1 MHKNLELEISSLKN
15 GENPYIIDKSIV
27 LSRFINS
34 LRIQKKDR
42 NSQKIQSTLCGP
54 IAQMF
59 EYIERTRDRFLQ
71 KILQMDKIDNA
82 KAKQILIN
90 FLPLLNTVEE
100 IWTDL
105 TSRCLDNK
113 TGKID
118 TSPFNFDFSTYK
130 GHYIVY
136 KPNGTVKLWIPSRA
150 IFVYGIKLE
159 VAFVAMLKSLCKL
172 ERMLEESSSQNKD
185 E

>member
-71 KILQMDKIDNA
+71 KILQ
-82 KAKQILIN
+82 
-90 FLPLLNTVEE
+90 F
-100 IWTDL
+100 
-105 TSRCLDNK
+105 
-113 TGKID
+113 GKIG
-118 TSPFNFDFSTYK
+118 N
-130 GHYIVY
+130 
-136 KPNGTVKLWIPSRA
+136 
-150 IFVYGIKLE
+150 
-159 VAFVAMLKSLCKL
+159 
-172 ERMLEESSSQNKD
+172 
-185 E
+185 